1 MSGRI
6 LSQVDM
12 AEILGVSTVTLREWS
27 RQGCPV
33 KQAGSKGK
41 AAQYASADVI
51 KWREE
56 QAAGTAADDDQTII
70 STDEANRRKTLA
82 EARLAELK
90 LSEAR
95 GALIDIETVGLSV
108 DKVLGKCRVR
118 LLAMP
123 GALAQALSNEPD
135 PAVIRDKVFNEISE
149 ALNELSSGDLE
160 DDISFAGSVED
171 LETTE
176 LGTATEDELGGMGG
190 GEQAS

>member
-12 AEILGVSTVTLREWS
+12 AEILDVSTVTLREWT

-33 KQAGSKGK
+33 KEAGSKGK
-41 AAQYASADVI
+41 AAKYASADVI

-56 QAAGTAADDDQTII
+56 QAAGSAYDDDKTKI
-70 STDEANRRKTLA
+70 TADEANRRKTLA

-90 LSEAR
+90 LAEAR
-95 GALIDIETVGLSV
+95 GALIDIETVGLAIDS
-108 DKVLGKCRVR
+108 VLGKCRVR

-135 PAVIRDKVFNEISE
+135 PAVIRDKVFNEVSE
-149 ALNELSSGDLE
+149 ALNELSGGDLE
-160 DDISFAGSVED
+160 NDISFAGSVED

-176 LGTATEDELGGMGG
+176 LSTTTENESSGVGRRT
-190 GEQAS
+190 S